1 MKDVGVVV
9 DCTVIHINL
18 PAGRLEFGEKYF
30 SGKHHIYCVKIEV
43 GVNPRIGTA
52 CTLSSVNTGST
63 HDFNIFKDLYP
74 QFQALLGGSKV
85 LADSAFIGARAEIDA
100 IISKPVGTPHLAS
113 RHVIVK
119 RFFGRLKTLFAVFL
133 RPRPFEV
140 FRVGS
145 YFSVAC
151 CLVNFHILHNPLTA
165 KDSEANR
172 RFVNDL
178 HFNYLN
184 RMRAKKVTNDKY
196 RAKLKNRMNPDLQLT
211 PGVTFLLAKI

>member
-1 MKDVGVVV
+1 MLDDMKNDGVVV
-9 DCTVIHINL
+9 DCTVIPINR
-18 PAGRLEFGEKYF
+18 PAGRLEFGEKYY

-63 HDFNIFKDLYP
+63 HDFNIFKDHYP

-113 RHVIVK
+113 RRVIVE
-119 RFFGRLKTLFAVFL
+119 RFFGRLKTLFAVF
-133 RPRPFEV
+133 RHPWPFEV

-151 CLVNFHILHNPLTA
+151 CLANFHILHNPLTE

-172 RFVNDL
+172 RFVKDL
-178 HFNYLN
+178 HINYFN
-184 RMRAKKVTNDKY
+184 
-196 RAKLKNRMNPDLQLT
+196 
-211 PGVTFLLAKI
+211 